1 MKTITLMAH
10 LVANYPDPEGSLAAA
25 EALAEAGTRYFEVQ
39 IPFSDPSADG
49 KSIMTACSA
58 TLAAGF
64 SVADAFRLVDELKRR
79 YPEIPVF
86 VMAYANLVA
95 SPGVE
100 NFVHSAGKAGVRA
113 LIVPDLPFDNDEGLA
128 AACAA
133 YASNGMYA
141 SNANDAPSAASPAST
156 EGLISAVPVAAP
168 SMSRERL
175 ARMAALGR
183 PYLYAALRTGIT
195 GQATEIGERTKEFLS
210 LCASGGSKV
219 LGGFGIRSHAQAR
232 QVADHVHAVVAG
244 SVFVDAITEAVEA
257 HGVVRSGSFQG
268 SSRVRNEAI
277 RSLVRERAREII
289 GG

>member
-1 MKTITLMAH
+1 MKPITLMAH
-10 LVANYPDPEGSLAAA
+10 LVANYPDPEGCLAAA
-25 EALAEAGTRYFEVQ
+25 EALAEAGTAYFEVQ

-64 SVADAFRLVDELKRR
+64 SVSDAFHLVDELKRR

-86 VMAYANLVA
+86 IMAYANLVA

-100 NFVHSAGKAGVRA
+100 SFVHKARKTGVRA

-128 AACAA
+128 AACAGSADSAA
-133 YASNGMYA
+133 YA
-141 SNANDAPSAASPAST
+141 
-156 EGLISAVPVAAP
+156 EGAISAVPVAAP
-168 SMSRERL
+168 SMSRDRL

-195 GQATEIGERTKEFLS
+195 GQATEIGESTKEFLS
-210 LCASGGSKV
+210 LCASGGAKV

-232 QVADHVHAVVAG
+232 QVADQVHAVVAG
-244 SVFVDAITEAVEA
+244 SVFVDAIAEAVDA
-257 HGVVRSGSFQG
+257 HAVVRSGSFRG

-289 GG
+289 GN

>member
-1 MKTITLMAH
+1 MKPITLMAH
-10 LVANYPDPEGSLAAA
+10 LVANYPDPEGCLAAA
-25 EALAEAGTRYFEVQ
+25 EALAEAGTKYFEVQ

-58 TLAAGF
+58 ALAAGF
-64 SVADAFRLVDELKRR
+64 SVSDAFRLVDELKRR

-100 NFVHSAGKAGVRA
+100 TFVHKAGKAGVRA
-113 LIVPDLPFDNDEGLA
+113 LIVPDLPFDCDEGLA

-133 YASNGMYA
+133 YASSAHSAHNGT
-141 SNANDAPSAASPAST
+141 SAGST
-156 EGLISAVPVAAP
+156 EGPISAVPVAAP
-168 SMSRERL
+168 SMSRQRL
-175 ARMAALGR
+175 MTMAALGR
-183 PYLYAALRTGIT
+183 SYLYAALRTGIT
-195 GQATEIGERTKEFLS
+195 GQATEISESTKEFLS

-219 LGGFGIRSHAQAR
+219 LGGFGIRSHAQAL

-244 SVFVDAITEAVEA
+244 SVFVDAIADAVEA
-257 HGVVRSGSFQG
+257 HRVVRSGSFQG

-277 RSLVRERAREII
+277 RSLVRERAQEII

>member
-1 MKTITLMAH
+1 MKPITLMAH
-10 LVANYPDPEGSLAAA
+10 LVANYPDPEGCLAAA

-58 TLAAGF
+58 ALAAGF

-79 YPEIPVF
+79 YPDIPVF

-100 NFVHSAGKAGVRA
+100 TFVHKAGKAGVRA
-113 LIVPDLPFDNDEGLA
+113 LIVADLPFDSDEGLA
-128 AACAA
+128 AACTA
-133 YASNGMYA
+133 YASSAHNG
-141 SNANDAPSAASPAST
+141 APAAGM
-156 EGLISAVPVAAP
+156 EGPISAVPVAAP

-195 GQATEIGERTKEFLS
+195 GQATEIGESTKEFLS

-219 LGGFGIRSHAQAR
+219 LGGFGIRSHAQALK
-232 QVADHVHAVVAG
+232 VADHVHAVVAG
-244 SVFVDAITEAVEA
+244 SVFVDAIAEAVEA